1 MVAQLQNMK
10 IGPKFLMLVVC
21 TAVVVTSIGL
31 FFVYKQEQ
39 DKMLGMLEGR
49 GKIVQ
54 AMSEATRSY
63 ITKNYVAKI
72 KNSSAGK
79 DIVAVQ
85 AHADNPQG
93 IPLPATAIREIN
105 EELGQKGLF
114 TGRLISA
121 TPVNPANMP
130 RDAFESDAMKAIM
143 SGADSYQRVEE
154 SGGQLTY
161 RRASVDKATASACIG
176 CHQGKQMGE
185 VLGAL
190 SISIPMTA
198 VKVASNESLQRTS
211 LTIVMLV
218 LAMLA
223 VMYVMLRVMV
233 LRPLVQM
240 TTISRD
246 IAEGEGDLTKRVPV
260 SGRDEIA
267 ELGGW
272 FNVFIEKLQGMIG
285 KVAHV
290 TDKVASAS
298 VELSATAEQMA
309 KGADGLT
316 TRTAQTATAVE
327 EMNATVG
334 EVAQNSGKAA
344 TMAQET
350 VDTAKAGRDV
360 VTETITG
367 MEQLSDAVTQSAT
380 IIAALGKS
388 SDQIGEIVR
397 VIEDIA
403 DQTNLLALNA
413 AIEAARAGEQGRGF
427 AVVAD
432 EVRKLAE
439 RTTKATKEIGD
450 MIRQIQQDT
459 KGAVVSMEEG
469 TQKVVGGVAL
479 VNKTGE
485 ALAMIAERVTQ
496 TADMIRQ
503 IAVAAEEQSVATQQI
518 AGDLEHVAKV
528 SKESAG
534 GATESAKASHDLS
547 LLATELQGIVGS
559 FKIAS
564 GDKKRGG

>member
-1 MVAQLQNMK
+1 
-10 IGPKFLMLVVC
+10 
-21 TAVVVTSIGL
+21 
-31 FFVYKQEQ
+31 
-39 DKMLGMLEGR
+39 
-49 GKIVQ
+49 
-54 AMSEATRSY
+54 
-63 ITKNYVAKI
+63 
-72 KNSSAGK
+72 
-79 DIVAVQ
+79 
-85 AHADNPQG
+85 
-93 IPLPATAIREIN
+93 
-105 EELGQKGLF
+105 
-114 TGRLISA
+114 
-121 TPVNPANMP
+121 
-130 RDAFESDAMKAIM
+130 
-143 SGADSYQRVEE
+143 
-154 SGGQLTY
+154 
-161 RRASVDKATASACIG
+161 
-176 CHQGKQMGE
+176 MGE
-185 VLGAL
+185 VLGVL
-190 SISIPMTA
+190 SISIPMA
-198 VKVASNESLQRTS
+198 GVKAASTESMERAS
-211 LTIVMLV
+211 LTIVTLVIAMLV
-218 LAMLA
+218 T
-223 VMYVMLRVMV
+223 MYLLVRVVV
-233 LRPLVQM
+233 LKPLVQM

-246 IAEGEGDLTKRVPV
+246 IAEGEGDLTKRVPIN
-260 SGRDEIA
+260 GRDEIA

-298 VELSATAEQMA
+298 VQLSATAEQMA

-350 VDTAKAGRDV
+350 VQTAKTGREV

-367 MEQLSDAVTQSAT
+367 MEQLSEAVTQSAT

-459 KGAVVSMEEG
+459 KGAVVSMEDG
-469 TQKVVGGVAL
+469 TRKVGDGVTL

-547 LLATELQGIVGS
+547 LLATELQGIVGG

-564 GDKKRGG
+564 VDKRRGG